1 MGDSDPVGGV
11 WSAELASDLLKSIP
25 EDAIADLLG
34 PSGERLPASLAGE
47 KAERE
52 QDQQLIARSLNDA
65 ALQRAIQEAWRQ
77 QHFDLVAA
85 AQFISID
92 GSAEQCESLLSQFA
106 ADEILLEL
114 ITDDRIDGW
123 ALAQWTVDNVKSE
136 VLRRELG
143 DLLRRWSGETDRLT
157 KPPQVVA
164 RRRIVIFGGH
174 QRDESKLNRRLFEDS
189 PFDVRWKPCEKTQ
202 GKPNDKDL
210 IDAMAHA
217 DAVILVTSMVS
228 HNIMGTVKRY
238 TGENDIPLRMIGKAT
253 DLQLRSVLEE
263 LYPEEKRCQEPF

>member
-1 MGDSDPVGGV
+1 MDDANPASVV
-11 WSAELASDLLKSIP
+11 WSAELASDLLRSLP
-25 EDAIADLLG
+25 EDAIDGLLG
-34 PSGERLPASLAGE
+34 PHAAGWHASQAGE

-52 QDQQLIARSLNDA
+52 RHQQLIARSLDEA
-65 ALQRAIQEAWRQ
+65 VLQRAIQQAWRQ

-92 GSAEQCESLLSQFA
+92 GPAEQCESLLSQFA

-114 ITDDRIDGW
+114 ITDDQVDGW
-123 ALAQWTVDNVKSE
+123 ALAQWTVENVQSE
-136 VLRRELG
+136 LLRRELG
-143 DLLRRWSGETDRLT
+143 ELLRRWSGETDRLT
-157 KPPQVVA
+157 KPTQVVT

-174 QRDESKLNRRLFEDS
+174 QRDESKMNRRLFEDS
-189 PFDVRWKPCEKTQ
+189 LFDVRWKPCEKTQ

-238 TGENDIPLRMIGKAT
+238 TGENNIPLRMVGKAT
-253 DLQLRSVLEE
+253 DLQLRNVLEE